1 MSVQV
6 KPRQSNTLFTVLVAV
21 VTLLGAI
28 AMAVVLV
35 LSGAPTALAVG
46 SILAALPVAPLV
58 LCYLWLDRYEPEP
71 RGLLALG
78 LGWGAFVATS
88 TALVLQIIGSHT
100 LHQPDSF
107 SGIVLAPLTEEAA
120 KGFFILLLLWF
131 RRSELDGVLDGI
143 VYAGMVGIGFAFTEN
158 ILYLS
163 AAFTG
168 DEFHAGGIGG
178 AVALFVIRG
187 VFSPFAHPLFTAF
200 IGIGIGLAVTS
211 RSMAVRVLAPIVGYL
226 VAVAAHASWN
236 GSAFLGGG
244 SGFIKTYAFL
254 MVPAFIFLIV
264 LAVWARAQEGTLLTK
279 ALNDCARRGFINS
292 AEVPWLVRLPARR
305 QARAYALRVG
315 GKPAKQIMAEY
326 QQAAV
331 ELGFLH
337 YRYLK
342 GTAPADFEARG
353 QGFVERMVQ
362 LRPRLIWPGTQPVVS
377 RVENPQ

>member
-1 MSVQV
+1 M
-6 KPRQSNTLFTVLVAV
+6 
-21 VTLLGAI
+21 
-28 AMAVVLV
+28 
-35 LSGAPTALAVG
+35 
-46 SILAALPVAPLV
+46 
-58 LCYLWLDRYEPEP
+58 
-71 RGLLALG
+71 
-78 LGWGAFVATS
+78 
-88 TALVLQIIGSHT
+88 
-100 LHQPDSF
+100 
-107 SGIVLAPLTEEAA
+107 
-120 KGFFILLLLWF
+120 
-131 RRSELDGVLDGI
+131 
-143 VYAGMVGIGFAFTEN
+143 GIGFAFTEN

-264 LAVWARAQEGTLLTK
+264 LAIWARAQEAVLLTK
-279 ALNDCARRGFINS
+279 ALNDCARRGFIN
-292 AEVPWLVRLPARR
+292 AGEVPWLVRLPARR

-315 GKPAKQIMAEY
+315 GQPAKKIMAEY
-326 QQAAV
+326 QQAAI

-337 YRYLK
+337 
-342 GTAPADFEARG
+342 
-353 QGFVERMVQ
+353 
-362 LRPRLIWPGTQPVVS
+362 
-377 RVENPQ
+377 